1 MMKAQ
6 TLDSLSS
13 LNVNWTFFSIRFARY
28 VSLLLRLGPWSNET
42 SNFTWDAGKLM
53 LMSQNNRFA
62 LTSIYYRSVLYEVR
76 RNSRVEQWTQ
86 PRLKCLRNLQTND
99 SPKVLCHSG
108 LFPFFF
114 FKHVPMAISAVFDGT
129 WRPNMEN
136 NVPNFHKILR
146 TTFVQIE
153 LKKPQWS

>member
-1 MMKAQ
+1 MKAQ

-114 FKHVPMAISAVFDGT
+114 SNTFPWQFLRSSTELDAQT
-129 WRPNMEN
+129 WRIMCPIFIKFCERRLFKLN
-136 NVPNFHKILR
+136 
-146 TTFVQIE
+146 
-153 LKKPQWS
+153 